1 MCSLALIL
9 SAAIELVLI
18 SEFRVIFKGP
28 PTSLLVSVALGDDSD
43 LGWGLPPLEGATGPA
58 ACAIPAF
65 GPGEA
70 TEEIEEA
77 DEELDA
83 AFTEFWEIVGWC

>member
-9 SAAIELVLI
+9 SAAMEFVLI
-18 SEFRVIFKGP
+18 SEFRVMFNGP
-28 PTSLLVSVALGDDSD
+28 PTSLLVSVVFGDDAV
-43 LGWGLPPLEGATGPA
+43 LGWGLSPLAEADAFP
-58 ACAIPAF
+58 CAIPAF

-70 TEEIEEA
+70 TDEIEEA

-83 AFTEFWEIVGWC
+83 AFPEFWEIEG